1 MSGSNEE
8 IAALP
13 YEFEDIVC
21 FENVSMRYPPSAEVL
36 HEISFKL
43 AAGSFY
49 FLTGSSGA
57 GKSSLMRLMYLAHR
71 PSKGRISMFGQD
83 TINLTRDEQ
92 AALRRKIGVV
102 FQEFKLINHMSALDN
117 VALPLRIAGAG
128 EAKICEYVSE
138 LLRWVGLEEQINS
151 KPTRLS
157 RGEQQRVAIARAVIT
172 RPQLILADEPTSS
185 VDGEIAIRLMHL
197 LAGLNNNGTT
207 IVVATH
213 NNALV
218 QRFSYPEIR
227 IENGG
232 LSDSSTQVI
241 YEHAR

>member
-1 MSGSNEE
+1 
-8 IAALP
+8 
-13 YEFEDIVC
+13 
-21 FENVSMRYPPSAEVL
+21 
-36 HEISFKL
+36 
-43 AAGSFY
+43 
-49 FLTGSSGA
+49 
-57 GKSSLMRLMYLAHR
+57 
-71 PSKGRISMFGQD
+71 MFGQD

-151 KPTRLS
+151 TPTRLS

-213 NNALV
+213 NDELV
-218 QRFSYPEIR
+218 HRFPHPEIR
-227 IENGG
+227 IEKGG
-232 LSDSSTQVI
+232 ISGSST
-241 YEHAR
+241 AFL